1 MKKFILALAAFLGM
15 LTANTAF
22 AQDWSGAVNITA
34 ITMTPSGDFTLTT
47 SAASNPG
54 SCNNVY
60 RVYVNYMSLTTFG
73 LEMQYKQAV
82 AALVSGKK
90 VSIFRSS
97 DVYCYVGFIQL
108 NAN

>member
-1 MKKFILALAAFLGM
+1 MNKFILALATSLGM
-15 LTANTAF
+15 LSASTAF

-34 ITMTPSGDFTLTT
+34 ITMAPNGDFTLT
-47 SAASNPG
+47 ASTAPNPG

-60 RVYVNYMSLTTFG
+60 RVYVNYMSLTAFG
-73 LEMQYKQAV
+73 LEMNHKQAI

-97 DVYCYVGFIQL
+97 DTYCYVGFIQL
-108 NAN
+108 NSN